1 MKKLN
6 TCIAKLEREEA
17 LYSDLANAL
26 PAGIYRLRVFQESST
41 LDEKWASSTDS
52 ASKIEFANDRFYEIL
67 HLKRSDFEQI
77 PGIIIDLIFEEDK
90 ASFIKKNVEANRDIT
105 PFSWEG
111 RVVIDGKLMW
121 IHFHSIPRPMDNG
134 DIIWTGTLQDIT
146 KRKDEELEIKL
157 KNEELLKLN
166 NERAKFLSI
175 IAHDLKTPFN
185 SIINFSEFL
194 LTEIEN
200 QDMEKIG
207 YYGNIILESSN
218 RAMDLLQNL
227 MEWAQ
232 LHTGRLLYNPEYIEI
247 DSALEETL
255 LLYENVAK
263 EKSIVIKNH
272 LLSDLKVFADKSMTI
287 TVFRNLI
294 SNAIKF
300 TKSVGEITV
309 SAYDQDK
316 FFLFCVQDNGVGI
329 SKKRLNEI
337 FQLDYGCSTN
347 GTNNEKGTG
356 MGLILCKDFIETNK
370 GKIWVESTL
379 DEGSSFY
386 FTLPKSPIC

>member
-26 PAGIYRLRVFQESST
+26 PAGIYRLRVFHESST

-111 RVVIDGKLMW
+111 RVVIYGKLMW

-157 KNEELLKLN
+157 KNEELHKLN
-166 NERAKFLSI
+166 NERVKFLSI
-175 IAHDLKTPFN
+175 IAHDLKSPFN
-185 SIINFSEFL
+185 SIINLSEFL
-194 LTEIEN
+194 LKEIEN
-200 QDMEKIG
+200 QDMKKIE
-207 YYGNIILESSN
+207 YYGDIILESSN
-218 RAMDLLQNL
+218 RAMDLLKNL

-232 LHTGRLLYNPEYIEI
+232 LHTGRLLYTPEFIDI
-247 DSALEETL
+247 DSSLQETFL
-255 LLYENVAK
+255 LFDYIAK
-263 EKSIVIKNH
+263 EKSIVIKKH
-272 LLSDLKVFADKSMTI
+272 IPFDLRIFADKSMTI

-300 TKSVGEITV
+300 TNCGGEIFI
-309 SAYDQDK
+309 SAHNHDDST
-316 FFLFCVQDNGVGI
+316 LFCVQDNGVGI
-329 SKKRLNEI
+329 SNKRINEI
-337 FQLDYGCSTN
+337 FHLDYGCSTQ

-356 MGLILCKDFIETNK
+356 MGLILCKDFVEANK

-379 DEGSSFY
+379 GEGSSFY
-386 FTLPKSPIC
+386 FTLPNSPIC